1 MPGHREREAG
11 RGASSSAFFSQD
23 GLASAPEKLLGA
35 HGLGSHGQRPLP
47 RFGPQVVVRQTPVL
61 LEPLSAE
68 SQTASEV
75 VQFLEG

>member
-11 RGASSSAFFSQD
+11 REASSSAFFPQD
-23 GLASAPEKLLGA
+23 GLAPAPEKLLGA

-47 RFGPQVVVRQTPVL
+47 RFGTQVVVWQTPVF
-61 LEPLSAE
+61 LETPSAE
-68 SQTASEV
+68 AQAAGEV